1 MKKKNKT
8 KQNKNK
14 KHKKNVLSMI
24 SNWYQQTKQT
34 FKNG

>member
-1 MKKKNKT
+1 MKKNNNKEQKPKNT
-8 KQNKNK
+8 
-14 KHKKNVLSMI
+14 KKNVLSMT